1 MSNDCDVQNR
11 ISSYKFVMRGTL
23 NIRGTKYYLRITS
36 QVPGLADGRLAGVGM
51 YHCSV
56 LSAANFPG
64 AVSLNNFPNLNT
76 WLRRPAERRCTA
88 VWRTRYRD
96 LHLSP
101 HLTAFKAMSCRPEPG
116 AGRGRTAHRPAPASH
131 LLPGPGWA
139 PEAAFFVDCLHFLDP
154 RPLQVTTTSS

>member
-1 MSNDCDVQNR
+1 MISNYN
-11 ISSYKFVMRGTL
+11 SVMRGTL
-23 NIRGTKYYLRITS
+23 NVRGTKYYLRITS

-51 YHCSV
+51 YHRSV

-76 WLRRPAERRCTA
+76 WLRGPAERRCTA

-101 HLTAFKAMSCRPEPG
+101 HLTAFKATSCRPEPG
-116 AGRGRTAHRPAPASH
+116 AG
-131 LLPGPGWA
+131 
-139 PEAAFFVDCLHFLDP
+139 EDCSPP
-154 RPLQVTTTSS
+154 RPRQSPVTWPRLGT

>member
-1 MSNDCDVQNR
+1 M
-11 ISSYKFVMRGTL
+11 ISSYKSVMRGTL
-23 NIRGTKYYLRITS
+23 NVRGTKYYLRITS

-51 YHCSV
+51 YHRSV
-56 LSAANFPG
+56 LSSANFPG

-101 HLTAFKAMSCRPEPG
+101 HLTAFKATSCRPEPG
-116 AGRGRTAHRPAPASH
+116 AGAGEDCSPPRPRQSPVI
-131 LLPGPGWA
+131 PGPGWA
-139 PEAAFFVDCLHFLDP
+139 PEAAFFVDCLHFLYP

>member
-1 MSNDCDVQNR
+1 M
-11 ISSYKFVMRGTL
+11 ISSYKSEMRGTL
-23 NIRGTKYYLRITS
+23 NVRGTKYYLRITS

-51 YHCSV
+51 YHRSV
-56 LSAANFPG
+56 HSSANFPG

-76 WLRRPAERRCTA
+76 WLRRPAEPRCTG

-101 HLTAFKAMSCRPEPG
+101 HLTAFKATSCRPEPG
-116 AGRGRTAHRPAPASH
+116 AGADCSPPAPPASH

>member
-1 MSNDCDVQNR
+1 M
-11 ISSYKFVMRGTL
+11 ISSYKSVMRGTL
-23 NIRGTKYYLRITS
+23 NVRGTKYYLRITS

-51 YHCSV
+51 YHRSV
-56 LSAANFPG
+56 HSSANFPG

-76 WLRRPAERRCTA
+76 WLRRPAEPRCTG

-101 HLTAFKAMSCRPEPG
+101 HLTAFKATSCRPEPG
-116 AGRGRTAHRPAPASH
+116 AGAGEDCSLLTTRPASH

>member
-1 MSNDCDVQNR
+1 MNLKATNCRNMIPLSNDCDVQNR
-11 ISSYKFVMRGTL
+11 IYNTQLQVMRGTL
-23 NIRGTKYYLRITS
+23 NVGGTKYYLRITS

-51 YHCSV
+51 YHHSV
-56 LSAANFPG
+56 LSSANFPG

-101 HLTAFKAMSCRPEPG
+101 HLTAFKATSCRPEPG
-116 AGRGRTAHRPAPASH
+116 AGA
-131 LLPGPGWA
+131 
-139 PEAAFFVDCLHFLDP
+139 DCSPP
-154 RPLQVTTTSS
+154 RPRPRQSPVTWPRLGT